1 MNILSSIEFAYRC
14 FLLALAVFHMLK
26 HNSRLMKSI
35 LLVFALTFLPA
46 LIKFILNVEIDPF
59 SILIYLAIIFMT
71 LYLGGSYGY
80 YEKFSWWDRITHFLS
95 GVAFVGFG
103 IATIRAG
110 SEIYK
115 VLILLFG
122 FNFSVTLHVF
132 WEVLEYISD
141 CVLHGNAQRWQKMH
155 VNKNHV
161 SINHVSPKAIQP
173 AGLVDTMNDFNCCI
187 AGAALAT
194 IIWWFIL

>member
-1 MNILSSIEFAYRC
+1 MNILSSIEFTYRC
-14 FLLALAVFHMLK
+14 FLLALAIYHMLK

-46 LIKFILNVEIDPF
+46 LIKFILKVEIDPF

-115 VLILLFG
+115 ILILLFG
-122 FNFSVTLHVF
+122 FNFSITLHVF

-141 CVLHGNAQRWQKMH
+141 CILHGNAQRWQKIH
-155 VNKNHV
+155 VEKNRV
-161 SINHVSPKAIQP
+161 SINHISPKAIQP

>member
-14 FLLALAVFHMLK
+14 FLLALAVYHMLK